1 MSPSF
6 HLAQI
11 NIGRIL
17 APLDGPELK
26 PFVDNLD
33 RINALAE
40 QSPGFVWRLTGDGNN
55 ATDIHAFNDPTELMN
70 MSVWT
75 DLASLGAYVYRSD
88 HIEIMR
94 RRREFFETP
103 TEAIMALWWVPA
115 GTVPTIAE
123 GIARLERLRR
133 NGPTP
138 HAFTFRQPFPP
149 AAESEPV
156 APILDECA

>member
-11 NIGRIL
+11 NVGRIL

-40 QSPGFVWRLTGDGNN
+40 QSPGFVWRLTGEGDN
-55 ATDIHAFNDPTELMN
+55 ATDIHAFDDPTMLMN

-103 TEAIMALWWVPA
+103 TAPFMALWWVPA
-115 GTVPTIAE
+115 GTLPTIAE
-123 GIARLERLRR
+123 GVARLERLRR
-133 NGPTP
+133 DGPTP

-149 AAESEPV
+149 AAESEPL
-156 APILDECA
+156 APVLDECA